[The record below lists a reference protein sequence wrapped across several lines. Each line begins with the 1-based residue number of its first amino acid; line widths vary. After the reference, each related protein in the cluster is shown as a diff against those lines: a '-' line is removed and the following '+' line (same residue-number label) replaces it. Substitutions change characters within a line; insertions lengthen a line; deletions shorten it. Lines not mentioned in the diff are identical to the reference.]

1 MTGLLTS
8 VNVAATVLG
17 FPRVKLAMSLRLTF
31 ITVPSVSVTLL
42 PLAPSPQVKD
52 PLLIELP

>member
-1 MTGLLTS
+1 MAGLLTS
-8 VNVAATVLG
+8 VNFAVTVWGL
-17 FPRVKLAMSLRLTF
+17 PRVKLAISLRSTF

-42 PLAPSPQVKD
+42 PLAPSPQVND